1 MSQEVVQWLNE
12 IKTLQ
17 QQVADLQAK
26 LAASEASADNWRGRY
41 DAEAQ
46 QHRNAV
52 TQAQTQLAR
61 LDAQVAA
68 FANPVNPTTLAI
80 DLATAAQLD
89 RLTPTALKQKLAEIW
104 AERDQMEQ
112 ALKAEHQAHDKTRK
126 DLTTALADAMEV
138 LSKAKRS
145 PAIDSGR
152 LDDPL

>member
-26 LAASEASADNWRGRY
+26 LAESEASADNWRGRY
-41 DAEAQ
+41 
-46 QHRNAV
+46 
-52 TQAQTQLAR
+52 QLTR
-61 LDAQVAA
+61 LNAQVAA

-112 ALKAEHQAHDKTRK
+112 ALKAEHQAHNKTRK